1 MSVRVASLMLAMFLI
16 HTIGSEVT
24 RRERDER
31 ERPRSRVRDS
41 SRSRR
46 ESSTSRR
53 DHRDD
58 VRRERDR
65 DLDRE
70 NDEDPRRWRDDGKRD
85 ERIAA
90 RRGERPSEPYK
101 ERDRVQGKESTWDTT
116 SERRWIPVEERDGRS
131 KRNPGRDKK
140 AAVGVDEGK
149 ERDDRRDRDR
159 DREKEPA
166 WMDTYIPNTMGTG
179 ILGGKSGEGELDGIQ
194 AWKKEQKEKELR
206 DQTSPLITNTENS
219 KRQESVEKVN
229 ANTKQLDEI
238 QLFKLMMKREE
249 EKKKN
254 DFANGPSLINASVDQ
269 SDSPTQHAAAAFAG
283 TLHSLWSASIELN
296 FLSLDHPTKTPP
308 SAPGNPSSPLLQPES
323 HSSVTAPLS
332 LLSILG
338 SKERPPPVN
347 SPATLDTVGDAM
359 RTIPSSKLMDSS
371 LRENSPLTTQNTGR
385 PGVESGPPQGSR
397 LLAFGRTPSVT
408 AKSQVLNMN
417 RGAVQN
423 GKD

>member
-1 MSVRVASLMLAMFLI
+1 MNVCVTSLILAMFLI
-16 HTIGSEVT
+16 HMVGSEVT

-53 DHRDD
+53 D
-58 VRRERDR
+58 R
-65 DLDRE
+65 DLSRE

-90 RRGERPSEPYK
+90 RRGERQPEPYK
-101 ERDRVQGKESTWDTT
+101 ERDRVQGKESTWDNA

-131 KRNPGRDKK
+131 KRNTGRDKK
-140 AAVGVDEGK
+140 ATVGVDEGK
-149 ERDDRRDRDR
+149 ERDRRDRDR

-166 WMDTYIPNTMGTG
+166 WMDAYIPNSSSMG
-179 ILGGKSGEGELDGIQ
+179 ILGGKGGEGELDGIQ

-206 DQTSPLITNTENS
+206 DQTSPLITTTENS
-219 KRQESVEKVN
+219 EHQESIEKAN
-229 ANTKQLDEI
+229 ANAKQLDEI

-254 DFANGPSLINASVDQ
+254 DFAVGPSHINASVDQ
-269 SDSPTQHAAAAFAG
+269 SDSPTRHAATAFAG
-283 TLHSLWSASIELN
+283 TLHALCSASIELN
-296 FLSLDHPTKTPP
+296 FPSLDHPTNSPP
-308 SAPGNPSSPLLQPES
+308 SAPGNTSSPTLQPES

-338 SKERPPPVN
+338 PKERSTPIN
-347 SPATLDTVGDAM
+347 SSVTLDTVGDDM
-359 RTIPSSKLMDSS
+359 RTIPASKLMDSS
-371 LRENSPLTTQNTGR
+371 LNSPLTTQNTGR
-385 PGVESGPPQGSR
+385 PGVEAAPQGSR
-397 LLAFGRTPSVT
+397 LLAFGRTPSAP
-408 AKSQVLNMN
+408 AKSQVLNIN
-417 RGAVQN
+417 RGVVQN
-423 GKD
+423 GRE